1 MDLTHPILLLTI
13 LPLALGWILDLIFGD
28 PSSLPHPI
36 VGYGRLIAWG
46 DKRLNKGERR
56 KLKGALLSITLS
68 LGCFFISY
76 IVLELLTAIS
86 PYLTLVVTTIGV
98 FYCLAGKTLCRE
110 VKMVFQATDRSTEQG
125 RKQLSRIVGRDTSA
139 LSPQS
144 IRTAALETL
153 AENLSD
159 GVVAPLFWFAL
170 LGLPGMLTY
179 KMINTQDSMIAYK
192 SEKYKDFGCWAAH
205 IDDIANYI
213 PARITA
219 LLMLLVSNKLNL
231 IGFVMKFRKNH
242 LSPNAG
248 YPESALAGILD
259 ARFGGPNVYYG
270 KLVDKPFIGH
280 NPRSLTTA
288 DMLRALRINRKVEAL
303 SVIIILAI
311 YTYIL

>member
-1 MDLTHPILLLTI
+1 
-13 LPLALGWILDLIFGD
+13 
-28 PSSLPHPI
+28 
-36 VGYGRLIAWG
+36 
-46 DKRLNKGERR
+46 
-56 KLKGALLSITLS
+56 
-68 LGCFFISY
+68 
-76 IVLELLTAIS
+76 
-86 PYLTLVVTTIGV
+86 
-98 FYCLAGKTLCRE
+98 
-110 VKMVFQATDRSTEQG
+110 MVFQATDTSTEQG
-125 RKQLSRIVGRDTSA
+125 RKQLSRSVGRDTSA

-259 ARFGGPNVYYG
+259 VRFGGPNVYYG

-288 DMLRALRINRKVEAL
+288 DMLKALRINRKVEAL
-303 SVIIILAI
+303 SVIFILAI
-311 YTYIL
+311 